1 MFAATRAGIMT
12 SKGGSGPGP
21 RHWRLLVTALGV
33 GAYYASVNEIE
44 LRGSVGGIDLTTP
57 STPITHTLGGTDIRP
72 VSGMVDGD
80 VGTAWLSEGGASAP
94 FSITFDLLVP
104 TQVKQIAIY
113 PGDIYNV
120 ARSPASFV
128 VQKSSDGLIFED
140 VKTFTNVA
148 YGAYTWKTFDL

>member
-1 MFAATRAGIMT
+1 MFAATRAGVMT
-12 SKGGSGPGP
+12 AKGGGP
-21 RHWRLLVTALGV
+21 RFWRLLVTALGS
-33 GAYYASVNEIE
+33 GAYYAAINEIE
-44 LRGSVGGIDLTTP
+44 LRGTVGGIDLTTP
-57 STPITHTLGGTDIRP
+57 STPITHTIGGTDTYP
-72 VSGMVDGD
+72 VSNMVDGN
-80 VGTAWLSEGGASAP
+80 VNTAWLSRAAPSPP

-120 ARSPASFV
+120 PRSPASFV

-148 YGAYTWKTFDL
+148 YGVNTWKTFDL